1 MQIPEAPIGLRERK
15 REETR
20 MRLERA
26 AVDIALADGIEHATV
41 DAISAAAN
49 VSPRTFFNY
58 FASKEDAILGSRDPA
73 IATAAIERQIEDHT
87 DGDVITS
94 VMALMT
100 AAMGSRLPDHGMQK
114 SRMKLA
120 KKYPELLTRQLDQ
133 FATVSEQLIGAVETI
148 LSANDRF
155 ADQTPEERRTS
166 AELVLTICGG
176 AMRVT
181 LKNWMTAGGRGSQ
194 DEIQARAISLV
205 KDTKERLS

>member
-1 MQIPEAPIGLRERK
+1 MQNHEAPVGLRERK

-20 MRLERA
+20 MRLEQA

-58 FASKEDAILGSRDPA
+58 FATKEDAILGSQDPA
-73 IATAAIERQIEDHT
+73 IATAAIERRVAEHT
-87 DGDVITS
+87 GGDVITS
-94 VMALMT
+94 VMGLLV
-100 AAMGSRLPDHGMQK
+100 AAMGPKLPDHRLQK

-120 KKYPELLTRQLDQ
+120 KKHPELLTRQIDQ
-133 FATVSEQLIGAVETI
+133 FTAVSGQLLGAVETI
-148 LSANDRF
+148 ISTSDRF
-155 ADQTPEERRTS
+155 GDQTPEERRTS
-166 AELVLTICGG
+166 AELVFTICGG
-176 AMRVT
+176 AMRAT
-181 LKNWMTAGGRGSQ
+181 LKNWMAAGGRGSQ